1 MKRLLWSLSGGVTLL
16 LILLGGLAWLL
27 ATADGFR
34 WLTRELSVLSQGK
47 LKIEGVEGHLLS
59 PQLAVRH
66 LAFSSDTT
74 RIQVEHARMDWQP
87 RALWHRR
94 LAIQQ
99 LTAQRVEVEILK
111 PSPGA
116 CHTSHQPAVAVR
128 VDA

>member
-1 MKRLLWSLSGGVTLL
+1 M
-16 LILLGGLAWLL
+16 
-27 ATADGFR
+27 
-34 WLTRELSVLSQGK
+34 LSQGK

-99 LTAQRVEVEILK
+99 LTAQRVDVEILK
-111 PSPGA
+111 LTPEPA
-116 CHTSHQPAVAVR
+116 TLPTQPAVAVR